1 MSDTKPLVKSE
12 LLPVISPFPTR
23 SEQLV
28 LRAEALYNMGGKDSL
43 NVEERRDAVQ
53 YLMLMRPDLSNVAL
67 GRYFKVSEPS
77 IRNDKE
83 LIRRRMAEDVTDKD
97 VSIVVSDLMRGHE
110 LLMVDLARSK
120 KACSVGTPA
129 YLNHLKFEQEA
140 QFKVIEL
147 LQSLGVYPKNLG
159 NLTKT
164 EFVYKAHVSKG
175 GGVNTT
181 AIASEEELKTI
192 EAQEVKLLPGIYET
206 DADRK
211 IRADFA
217 EEFSDS
223 VPAKEPELQV
233 AAVNPLR
240 LQHG

>member
-1 MSDTKPLVKSE
+1 MSDTKQEIKSE
-12 LLPVISPFPTR
+12 LLPIISPFPTR
-23 SEQLV
+23 SEQLT

-43 NVEERRDAVQ
+43 DTEERRDVVQ

-67 GRYFKVSEPS
+67 GRYLKVSEQS

-83 LIRRRMAEDVTDKD
+83 LIRRRVAEEVTDKD

-110 LLMVDLARSK
+110 LLMVDLYRSK
-120 KACSVGTPA
+120 KACAIGTPA

-140 QFKVIEL
+140 QFKVVEL

-192 EAQEVKLLPGIYET
+192 EAQEVKMLPGVYET
-206 DADRK
+206 DEDRK
-211 IRADFA
+211 IRSDFA
-217 EEFSDS
+217 EEFAESA
-223 VPAKEPELQV
+223 PAKEPEPEV
-233 AAVNPLR
+233 AAVRPLR
-240 LQHG
+240 VQRG